1 MIRIPKTAVNK
12 KTSVVVLA
20 LIIIIF
26 GYMAYVSLPREAAPD
41 ITIPYIFVMTHY
53 PGVASED
60 IEQSITIPIE
70 KKLKGL
76 EAVKQIKSSSTEGM
90 SSIVI
95 EFVAGT
101 EIDEVLTKT
110 KDKVDLAK
118 PDLPADLEEDPE
130 VIEIN
135 FAELPI
141 LVLSLSG
148 PVGLARLKEIAD
160 DLQDDIESIPG
171 VLEAEVTGGLE
182 REIRVEPYPDKL
194 AYYALSILSL
204 QDVIAKEN
212 QNVSGGAIRLGDG
225 RFQLRVP
232 GEFQS
237 PGEIYGLI
245 VGLHEGRPVYLKDV
259 ARVVDG
265 FKDEEGRSRLNG
277 NEAITI
283 AVKKR
288 AGENVIR
295 ISEEIDTLVE
305 QQRPT
310 WPAGIKIIKL
320 MDHAKDIRIMVA
332 DLENNLITGLVLV
345 IVVLFFFM
353 GIRNAIL
360 VSVAIPFSMLISF
373 MVLSALGITLNMIV
387 LFSLTLALGML
398 VDNAIVIIENI
409 FRYMEQGVPRVQAA
423 IRGTGEV
430 VQPVTAST
438 LTTVAAFFP
447 LLFWP
452 GIMGEWMG
460 YLPKAVIITLSS
472 SLFVAMV
479 INPALAAIF
488 LRLPAGHRFTRLKAT
503 VEEIEQAGEAPI
515 TVRGPLLK
523 GYRRLLN
530 AALNHKLAV
539 LTIALLT
546 VVAMVMIWLF
556 EIGIE
561 KPIEFFPRIDPH
573 AIYVNLDTPEG
584 ADLEYSDR
592 IARQVEMALCDG
604 KGSAPVSPDADASQC
619 YSNNTARKTHTLRT
633 GRQVMNITDM
643 ANVKHIYS
651 RTVAVIGGSSVFES
665 NAPNHI
671 GIQFYDIEDR
681 VEPSPKTVEEIRRRV
696 KDIPGAQITVAE
708 QEEGPPTGAPINI
721 EIVGDNFHT
730 LGGIAQQIR
739 GVLEKIPFVQDVQ
752 DDYVPG
758 SPTVKVRVDRQK
770 AAMLGL
776 STEIIGFALKVAF
789 NGLKV
794 STFREGNE
802 DHDITVQ
809 LAESDRK
816 VTDILR
822 ELLIPTPEGL
832 IPLSTVTT
840 FGIAGGLGQVNR
852 IDHERVVTVKANVD
866 EAKIPG
872 PVVRAQAEKMLAGFQ
887 LPPGYKIR
895 FTGEFEFQQEA
906 EAFLSKAFAAAVF
919 LIILIL
925 VTQFNSISQPL
936 IIMTSV
942 ILSLG
947 GVFFGLSVMKLPF
960 NIIMTGV
967 GVISLAGVVV
977 NNAIVLVDYTNRLYQ
992 REIPFRE
999 AIVAAG
1005 CTRVRPVLLTA
1016 ITTILGLLPMV
1027 TGIAYN
1033 FHEMKIAWV
1042 SESSQWWQAM
1052 ASAVIFGLALAT
1064 VLTLVVVPTL
1074 YALVYT
1080 ISQKMSSGVKK
1091 IRQAY
1096 WAPFHRLTG
1105 IPPVED
1111 SFDQARSGSPRNLEQ

>member
-1 MIRIPKTAVNK
+1 MRIPRTAVSK
-12 KTSVVVLA
+12 RTSVVVLA
-20 LIIIIF
+20 IIIIIF
-26 GYMAYVSLPREAAPD
+26 GYLAYNSLPREAAPD
-41 ITIPYIFVMTHY
+41 ITIPYIFVMTRY
-53 PGVASED
+53 PGVAPED

-76 EAVKQIKSSSTEGM
+76 EAVKQIRSSSTEGM

-101 EIDEVLTKT
+101 DIEEVLNKT

-135 FAELPI
+135 ISELPI

-148 PVGLARLKEIAD
+148 PVGLVRLKEIAEE
-160 DLQDDIESIPG
+160 LQDDIESIPG
-171 VLEAEVTGGLE
+171 VLEAEVTGGFE
-182 REIRVEPYPDKL
+182 REIRVEPDPDKL
-194 AYYALSILSL
+194 AYYGLSILSL
-204 QDVIAKEN
+204 QDVITKEN
-212 QNVSGGAIRLGDG
+212 QNVSGGAIRMGDG

-245 VGLHEGRPVYLKDV
+245 VGLHSGRPVYLKDV

-277 NEAITI
+277 YEAINI

-295 ISEEIDTLVE
+295 ISEQIDKMIEE
-305 QQRPT
+305 QKPA
-310 WPAGIKIIKL
+310 WPSGVRVTKL

-332 DLENNLITGLVLV
+332 DLENNLITGLILV
-345 IVVLFFFM
+345 IVVLFFVM
-353 GIRNAIL
+353 GARNAVL
-360 VSVAIPFSMLISF
+360 VSLAIPFSMLISF
-373 MVLSALGITLNMIV
+373 MVLSMLGITLNMIV
-387 LFSLTLALGML
+387 LFSLTLSLGML

-409 FRYMEQGVPRVQAA
+409 FRYMEQGVPRIQAA
-423 IRGTGEV
+423 IRATSEV
-430 VQPVTAST
+430 AQPVTAST

-488 LRLPAGHRFTRLKAT
+488 LRLPAGHCFAKAKAT
-503 VEEIEQAGEAPI
+503 AEEIERAGEAPI
-515 TVRGPLLK
+515 TVRGALLR
-523 GYRRLLN
+523 GYRRLLD
-530 AALNHKLAV
+530 AALNNRLAV
-539 LTIALLT
+539 LSMALLA
-546 VVAMVMIWLF
+546 VVAMAMIWLY

-561 KPIEFFPRIDPH
+561 KPIEFFPNIDPH
-573 AIYVNLDTPEG
+573 GIYINLDTPEG

-592 IARQVEMALCDG
+592 IARQVEMALCNG
-604 KGSAPVSPDADASQC
+604 AGMRLASPDSDPARC
-619 YSNNTARKTHTLRT
+619 YYTNTDRKTHTLRQ
-633 GRQVMNITDM
+633 GQQVVGLTDM

-651 RTVAVIGGSSVFES
+651 RTVAVTGGSSAFEQ
-665 NAPNHI
+665 NLPNHI

-681 VEPSPKTVEEIRRRV
+681 VEPSTQTVEEIRKRV

-721 EIVGDNFHT
+721 EIVGDTFHV
-730 LGGIAQQIR
+730 LGSIAQQVR
-739 GVLEKIPFVQDVQ
+739 SVLDKIPFVQDVR

-758 SPTVKVRVDRQK
+758 SPTVRVRVDRQK
-770 AAMLGL
+770 AALLDL
-776 STEIIGFALKVAF
+776 STDIIGFALKVAF

-794 STFREGNE
+794 STFREGDE
-802 DHDITVQ
+802 DYDITVQ

-816 VTDILR
+816 VTDVLR

-832 IPLSTVTT
+832 VPLSTVTT
-840 FGIAGGLGQVNR
+840 FEIGGGLGQVNR
-852 IDHERVVTVKANVD
+852 INHERVVTVKANVD
-866 EAKIPG
+866 EEKVPG
-872 PVVRAQAEKMLAGFQ
+872 PVVRAQAEKILADFS

-895 FTGEFEFQQEA
+895 FTGELEFQQEA
-906 EAFLSKAFAAAVF
+906 QAFLSKAFAAAIL

-925 VTQFNSISQPL
+925 VTQFNSVSQPL

-947 GVFFGLSVMKLPF
+947 GVFLGLTFMELPF
-960 NIIMTGV
+960 GIIMTGV

-977 NNAIVLVDYTNRLYQ
+977 NNAIVLIDYTNRLHQ
-992 REIPFRE
+992 RGMHFRE

-1005 CTRVRPVLLTA
+1005 CTRLRPVLLTA
-1016 ITTILGLLPMV
+1016 VTTILGLLPMV
-1027 TGIAYN
+1027 TGIAFD
-1033 FHEMKIAWV
+1033 FHKMEISWV
-1042 SESSQWWQAM
+1042 SESSQWWSSM

-1074 YALVYT
+1074 YSLIYT
-1080 ISQKMSSGVKK
+1080 TSRSVERGVKR
-1091 IRQAY
+1091 IRRAY
-1096 WAPFHRLTG
+1096 WAPYYRLTG
-1105 IPPVED
+1105 TTPED
-1111 SFDQARSGSPRNLEQ
+1111 K